1 MYNHRMELLIKLL
14 AVGGLMG
21 ILDFLWLRFAAR
33 KLYES
38 EMPGMLL
45 DKPNAGA
52 AALFY
57 VLYVVGVV
65 YFVLTP
71 ALEKDSWSHAL
82 IGGALFGLVAYG
94 TYGLTNLA
102 VFKGFT
108 SKAIAIDMA
117 WGAFLTATVAVG
129 AYFAVKLFT

>member
-1 MYNHRMELLIKLL
+1 MELLIKLL

-21 ILDFLWLRFAAR
+21 ILDFLWLRFGAR

-45 DKPNAGA
+45 DKPNAAPA
-52 AALFY
+52 AAFY
-57 VLYVVGVV
+57 IIYVIGVV
-65 YFVLTP
+65 YFVVTP
-71 ALEKDSWSHAL
+71 ALMKDSWLYAL
-82 IGGALFGLVAYG
+82 GSGALLGVMAYA

-108 SKAIAIDMA
+108 AKAVVIDIL
-117 WGAFLTATVAVG
+117 WGAFLTGVVAVS
-129 AYFAVKLFT
+129 AFFITKALI